1 MNIVALL
8 TGRGNNTLANKN
20 ILPVLNRPLL
30 AYPCEAAKN
39 VDSINHHYVSSDDDD
54 ILEAASQE
62 GYKKI
67 KRPREISTPSSQHI
81 DSIFHAIE
89 FLKKEENISPDIL
102 VVLLANSVT
111 IESKWIAQSINFL
124 LEDPSLSSVVPVYQ
138 EQSHHPYRAKRANK
152 EELLEP
158 FFDFGNKEISTN
170 RQDLEDCYFL
180 CHNFW
185 TLNVKNSLYSNQGQ
199 QPWTFLGNRIK
210 YIKVD
215 RGFDVHSREDIKAS
229 EEWLLKEKIKKE
241 VTKQV
246 TEKIGEFH
254 ENFPAQQRWLG
265 LSAQD

>member
-102 VVLLANSVT
+102 VVGSDWRGKVVVGGVFATEVKFFERLDGYSTTKILENSVN
-111 IESKWIAQSINFL
+111 W
-124 LEDPSLSSVVPVYQ
+124 
-138 EQSHHPYRAKRANK
+138 
-152 EELLEP
+152 
-158 FFDFGNKEISTN
+158 
-170 RQDLEDCYFL
+170 
-180 CHNFW
+180 
-185 TLNVKNSLYSNQGQ
+185 
-199 QPWTFLGNRIK
+199 
-210 YIKVD
+210 
-215 RGFDVHSREDIKAS
+215 
-229 EEWLLKEKIKKE
+229 
-241 VTKQV
+241 
-246 TEKIGEFH
+246 
-254 ENFPAQQRWLG
+254 
-265 LSAQD
+265 